1 MFTLHTTSVMQVEEL
16 IAVKVDRIC
25 VCSCRFKRVCRGISL
40 FSHCEKQK
48 CSIQGPSYHISC
60 RASVRREEI
69 TLKQGRNSPR
79 INSATNSIVFSLDLR
94 KELCKSGD
102 AEHTSARLAG
112 RSEG

>member
-1 MFTLHTTSVMQVEEL
+1 MQVEEL

-48 CSIQGPSYHISC
+48 CSIQGQSYHISC

-69 TLKQGRNSPR
+69 TLKQGRNSPSF
-79 INSATNSIVFSLDLR
+79 NSATNIIVFSLDLR
-94 KELCKSGD
+94 EELCKSGD

-112 RSEG
+112 PSEG

>member
-1 MFTLHTTSVMQVEEL
+1 MQVEEL

-60 RASVRREEI
+60 RAYVRREEI
-69 TLKQGRNSPR
+69 TLKQGRNSPSFNYVL
-79 INSATNSIVFSLDLR
+79 I

-112 RSEG
+112 PSEG